1 MLSTAWM
8 WVRLLGIAAGV
19 GAFWLGLSVIDD
31 DDQPGLE
38 FVSGGAGVI
47 LLCLAATFWPL

>member
-8 WVRLLGIAAGV
+8 WVRLLGIAAGI

-31 DDQPGLE
+31 DDQHGLE
-38 FVSGGAGVI
+38 FVSGGAGVV
-47 LLCLAATFWPL
+47 LLFLVASFWRL

>member
-8 WVRLLGIAAGV
+8 WIRLLGIAAGI
-19 GAFWLGLSVIDD
+19 GAFWIGLSAMDD

-38 FVSGGAGVI
+38 FISAGAGVFV
-47 LLCLAATFWPL
+47 LCLAATFWPW